1 MDQTGLKNFACDI
14 DHASTKKSEITG
26 NSKDLTS
33 TVGNVEI
40 SYKAGEVFDIPELLE
55 NILCGVSQIDVFVHE
70 RVSRAFYHT
79 IRGSKT
85 LQRKK
90 FAACEDLVD
99 ECERKTNRSVG
110 DVWKWPD
117 RRSAS
122 FATREAEATA
132 AMLSSIVAYH
142 RLGFLQLQPF
152 YSDIMVGYKGPLC
165 FDFVREQGQPMG
177 WQGKC
182 AVHTTGSWEL
192 IELGRTKGVME
203 VLFVGSLLHRE
214 YKSLKGR
221 DPMPAGATMGTLLG
235 YLEEYRQQEAE
246 RVVEALRHKSSL
258 RQRQDTGLNSGS
270 RKQLRIAKDLLSMER
285 VRGLRMI

>member
-1 MDQTGLKNFACDI
+1 MDQTGLKNFACDTN
-14 DHASTKKSEITG
+14 HASTKKSEITG
-26 NSKDLTS
+26 NSKDLAS

-40 SYKAGEVFDIPELLE
+40 TYKAGEVFEIPELLE

-79 IRGSKT
+79 IRGSKV

-90 FAACEDLVD
+90 FAACEDLVA
-99 ECERKTNRSVG
+99 EWERKTNRSVSN
-110 DVWKWPD
+110 VRN
-117 RRSAS
+117 RRGAS
-122 FATREAEATA
+122 FATREEGATA
-132 AMLSSIVAYH
+132 AMLSSVLVYH

-152 YSDIMVGYKGPLC
+152 SSDIMIDYEGSLC
-165 FDFVREQGQPMG
+165 FDFVEEQGQPMG

-182 AVHTTGSWEL
+182 AVYTTGSWEL
-192 IELGRTKGVME
+192 IELGRTKGAMK
-203 VLFVGSLLHRE
+203 VLFVGSLPRGD

-221 DPMPAGATMGTLLG
+221 DPMPAGATMGTLIG

-246 RVVEALRHKSSL
+246 RVVEALRRKSKL

-270 RKQLRIAKDLLSMER
+270 RKQLRIAKDLLSVER